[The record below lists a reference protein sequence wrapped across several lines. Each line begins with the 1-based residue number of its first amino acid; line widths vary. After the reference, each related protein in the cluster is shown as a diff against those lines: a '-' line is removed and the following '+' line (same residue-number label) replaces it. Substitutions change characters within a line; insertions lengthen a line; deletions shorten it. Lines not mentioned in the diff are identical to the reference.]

1 MRTKT
6 IQQLNKDV
14 RDYLIETMKDQF
26 GSVTLMQDQTQ
37 HYYNVKETCESTDK
51 NYIIS
56 VRTEVFIDKD
66 IDSSYLAITV
76 FIESEDIN
84 TRCDFSVQ
92 NMKEALTICSGFIN
106 MSVLFHR

>member
-1 MRTKT
+1 M
-6 IQQLNKDV
+6 
-14 RDYLIETMKDQF
+14 
-26 GSVTLMQDQTQ
+26 
-37 HYYNVKETCESTDK
+37 
-51 NYIIS
+51 
-56 VRTEVFIDKD
+56 DKD

-92 NMKEALTICSGFIN
+92 NMKEAVTICSGFIN